1 MRTGAALSCFLP
13 LLAVTF
19 PAAAQSVISTHSGVV
34 YYFDGSVTLADRP
47 LQQHLGTFPTIGAG
61 VELRTAKGRAEVLL
75 TPGVFLR
82 VGENSSIRM
91 LGNSLANTRVE
102 LLAGSAIL
110 DSGQPAA
117 GTSVT
122 LTFRDWQ
129 IHSAE
134 AGSYRVDSDPPK
146 LWVLKGNADVTTA
159 GGQPVKVDEGMDL
172 PFAKV
177 LVPDQTESAPNDALS
192 AWDQGRSDSIVADNA
207 ITQQIDADPATQS
220 ADVDGFSY
228 FPMLGV
234 PAVGL
239 YSSPY
244 PSVIP
249 AQPGFYS
256 MYLPGYTYQPLLLGL
271 MGRGLLTSYPIMPLR
286 LGTTIG
292 IGHIGGIGGIGHPGG
307 LGGGIG
313 NASRPIMPRSVMP
326 MRPMVRPMARPMIR
340 R

>member
-1 MRTGAALSCFLP
+1 MRTGVALSVFLSAM
-13 LLAVTF
+13 AVTF
-19 PAAAQSVISTHSGVV
+19 PAAAQSVISTHSGVI
-34 YYFDGSVTLADRP
+34 YYFDGAVSVGDRP
-47 LQQHLGTFPTIGAG
+47 LQQHLGTFPTVSPGI
-61 VELRTAKGRAEVLL
+61 ELRTAKGRAEVLL

-91 LGNSLANTRVE
+91 IANSLANTRVE
-102 LLAGSAIL
+102 LLSGSAIL
-110 DSGQPAA
+110 DSGQPAS

-122 LTFRDWQ
+122 LIFGNWQ
-129 IHSAE
+129 IHSNE
-134 AGSYRVDSDPPK
+134 AGSYRVDSDPAE
-146 LWVLKGNADVTTA
+146 LWVLKGEADVTTA
-159 GGQPVKVDEGMDL
+159 GSDPVKVNEGMDL

-177 LVPDQTESAPNDALS
+177 LVPDRTESAPEDALS

-207 ITQQIDADPATQS
+207 ITQQIDADPAAQS

-244 PSVIP
+244 ASAIP
-249 AQPGFYS
+249 VQPGFYS

-271 MGRGLLTSYPIMPLR
+271 MGRGLLTSYPITPLR
-286 LGTTIG
+286 LGTMG
-292 IGHIGGIGGIGHPGG
+292 IGRIGGIHGIGGIGHPGG

-313 NASRPIMPRSVMP
+313 TVPRTVVPI
-326 MRPMVRPMARPMIR
+326 RPMARPAIRPAIR